1 MLDKLFIAMVE
12 VDIGLGPSILPLIIL
27 VIMVEHMVFIATAGT
42 EVVIGLKPAIFL
54 HITMVD

>member
-1 MLDKLFIAMVE
+1 MLE
-12 VDIGLGPSILPLIIL
+12 VDIGLVPSLLPLIIL
-27 VIMVEHMVFIATAGT
+27 VIMVDHMVFIATART